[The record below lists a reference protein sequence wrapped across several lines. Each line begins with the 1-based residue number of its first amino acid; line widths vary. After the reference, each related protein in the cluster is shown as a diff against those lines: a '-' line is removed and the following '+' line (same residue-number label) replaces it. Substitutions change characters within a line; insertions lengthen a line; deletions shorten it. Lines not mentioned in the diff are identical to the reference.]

1 MKSGFQFELGGSTPL
16 PTAGF
21 APHPPTARCR
31 CRPPCAGRADDAAA
45 HARLAAVGRK
55 RSRKSSLRRNDKGMN
70 CPRDLHQRPV
80 RRQET
85 IPLPFVRPGATVHR
99 SSTLCEC
106 QAAKLPAAMRTG
118 RIGLRMTP
126 FRYVCRP
133 DSLIQTVK
141 SPFMNTLLDK

>member
-1 MKSGFQFELGGSTPL
+1 LGDQPPSPL
-16 PTAGF
+16 QAL
-21 APHPPTARCR
+21 HPIHQPLA
-31 CRPPCAGRADDAAA
+31 AADDAAA

-55 RSRKSSLRRNDKGMN
+55 RSRKSSLRRNDKYMN
-70 CPRDLHQRPV
+70 CPRYLHQRPV